1 MYFFIYSVSGELS
14 IYSRALNVNYE
25 LIVIFFITMFA
36 DIQISHCTNK
46 RATSDPNSYT
56 ETIRFRQKEIKLID
70 CSRVIDMVIEHRSDA
85 SSVSFIIAGTGNV
98 ALISRASA
106 YCTALVLL
114 S

>member
-1 MYFFIYSVSGELS
+1 LH
-14 IYSRALNVNYE
+14 VNYE

-36 DIQISHCTNK
+36 DIQISHYCTNK
-46 RATSDPNSYT
+46 RATSDPNST

-70 CSRVIDMVIEHRSDA
+70 CSRVINMAIEHRSDA

-106 YCTALVLL
+106 YCALVLL